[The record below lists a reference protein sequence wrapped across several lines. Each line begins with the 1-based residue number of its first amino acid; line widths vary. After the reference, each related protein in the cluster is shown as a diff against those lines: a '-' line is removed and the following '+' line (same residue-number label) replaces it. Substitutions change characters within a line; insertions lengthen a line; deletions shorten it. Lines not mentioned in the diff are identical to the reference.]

1 MFIRGLTISRFGRF
15 RFLFPSIF
23 ASLKLKSV
31 PPRFRF
37 RFRGSNYHQKILR
50 EAGGRFPFPIPVFAS
65 SLQVPPRAAR
75 SALDGGCHHR
85 THRVRGRVRSLA
97 SPDLGTCTARRPHA
111 AGAQVR
117 RWRARVAFI
126 FSAAP
131 CPRRTPWG
139 AKPSSFAGVFPPL
152 PPGAGAADCDRG
164 GGLLLD
170 EYHGAEAYPS
180 QLEESFVEPTQY
192 GPPPDPSLLGAAR
205 MGLMLRPQAYA
216 AAAAAAE
223 GGTPFQPGALS
234 GGAFMTPQS
243 AGGPSASSF
252 DPTWQSWPQGQSC
265 AENCAFVGHGGA
277 GFGLGTGADSPASRS
292 YERRGSEVRL
302 PFFISHLFYMYK
314 Q

>member
-1 MFIRGLTISRFGRF
+1 
-15 RFLFPSIF
+15 
-23 ASLKLKSV
+23 LKS
-31 PPRFRF
+31 
-37 RFRGSNYHQKILR
+37 QL
-50 EAGGRFPFPIPVFAS
+50 E
-65 SLQVPPRAAR
+65 
-75 SALDGGCHHR
+75 R
-85 THRVRGRVRSLA
+85 TGPKA
-97 SPDLGTCTARRPHA
+97 K
-111 AGAQVR
+111 Q
-117 RWRARVAFI
+117 RW
-126 FSAAP
+126 
-131 CPRRTPWG
+131 
-139 AKPSSFAGVFPPL
+139 K
-152 PPGAGAADCDRG
+152 
-164 GGLLLD
+164 
-170 EYHGAEAYPS
+170 S

-302 PFFISHLFYMYK
+302 PFLSVIYSTCTNNKRGSFGWNRVTQAVLLMFDSIRKLILWLRRGHAAVPKRELLPLRPSILRLRWRISTMALRTPGDAVQRHFPGLERARS
-314 Q
+314 